1 MKDLKKLISQNKVQ
15 FIFFVAMLGLLVV
28 ALLISTS
35 GKPVEDGVYDD
46 PIDDYQPNDN
56 PNDNQDAVG
65 ITDELFIVPMKDEYE
80 IVRKFYEK
88 DGTKEEQAKSL
99 IKYNNTYRTSQGT
112 GFAKKD
118 GTSFDVIA
126 AKSGK
131 VVEVKETPL
140 YGKCVVI
147 EHDDDIKTYYYGL
160 SEVVVVKGMI
170 VNQKDK
176 IGVSGHTELD
186 KEAGNYVF
194 FQVMKG
200 KAYLNPEKVIG
211 KKASEL

>member
-28 ALLISTS
+28 ALVISTS
-35 GKPVEDGVYDD
+35 GKVVEGGIYDD
-46 PIDDYQPNDN
+46 PIDNTNSGNNNNDQN
-56 PNDNQDAVG
+56 VVE
-65 ITDELFIVPMKDEYE
+65 ITDEIFILPIKDDYT

-99 IKYNNTYRTSQGT
+99 IKYNNSYRTSQGT

-126 AKSGK
+126 SKSGK
-131 VVEVKETPL
+131 VIDVKETPL

-147 EHDDDIKTYYYGL
+147 EHDDNIKTYYYGL

-176 IGVSGHTELD
+176 IGVSGYTELD
-186 KEAGNYVF
+186 KDAGNYVF

>member
-1 MKDLKKLISQNKVQ
+1 MKDLKRLIRQNRVQ

-28 ALLISTS
+28 ALIISTS
-35 GKPVEDGVYDD
+35 GKPVEDGIYDD
-46 PIDDYQPNDN
+46 PIDIKN
-56 PNDNQDAVG
+56 PNNDPDKDKDVVE
-65 ITDELFIVPMKDEYE
+65 IVDELFIVPMKDDYTV
-80 IVRKFYEK
+80 VRKFYEK
-88 DGTKEEQAKSL
+88 EGTKEEQAKSL
-99 IKYNNTYRTSQGT
+99 IKYNNSYRTSQGT

-118 GTSFDVIA
+118 GTGFDVVA

-131 VVEVKETPL
+131 VIEVKETPL

-147 EHDDDIKTYYYGL
+147 EHDDNIKTYYYGL
-160 SEVVVVKGMI
+160 SDVVVVKGMI

-176 IGVSGHTELD
+176 IGVSGYTELD

>member
-28 ALLISTS
+28 ALMISTS

-46 PIDDYQPNDN
+46 PIDIKDP
-56 PNDNQDAVG
+56 
-65 ITDELFIVPMKDEYE
+65 TDKDDKDVVEIVDEVFIVPMKDDYTV
-80 IVRKFYEK
+80 VRKFYEK
-88 DGTKEEQAKSL
+88 SGTKEEQAKSL
-99 IKYNNTYRTSQGT
+99 IKYNNSYRTSQGT

-118 GTSFDVIA
+118 GSSFDVLA

-147 EHDDDIKTYYYGL
+147 EHDDNIKTYYFGL

-194 FQVMKG
+194 LQVTKG